1 MSSLGRKDRALAILR
16 LGNVEY
22 AEALELQE
30 RLRQERKNDE
40 RPDTLILLEH
50 APVIT
55 LGRGSKPENVLATRA
70 ELERRG
76 IALHEIGRGGD
87 VTYHGPGQLVVYPIL
102 DLKPDRCDVRRYVT
116 DLEET
121 MIRVAREYRVA
132 ATRIEGIRGVFV
144 GNDKLGAVGV
154 RISQWITLHGFA
166 LNVSTDLDGFRL
178 IVPCGLHDHGVTSL
192 SRETGQSVE
201 VSDATELTV
210 RIFCEVFERQPEPAP
225 NS

>member
-1 MSSLGRKDRALAILR
+1 MASEVTRRALEVLR
-16 LGNVEY
+16 LGTVDY
-22 AEALELQE
+22 GEALELQE
-30 RLRQERKNDE
+30 RVRAERKSDS
-40 RPDTLILLEH
+40 RPDTLLLLEH

-55 LGRGSKPENVLATRA
+55 LGRGSKLEHVLATRA

-76 IALHEIGRGGD
+76 IGLHEIGRGGD
-87 VTYHGPGQLVVYPIL
+87 VTYHGPGQLVGYPIV
-102 DLKPDRCDVRRYVT
+102 DLKPDRCDVRKYVT

-121 MIRVAREYRVA
+121 MMRVA
-132 ATRIEGIRGVFV
+132 AEYGVTASRIEGIRGVFV

-154 RISQWITLHGFA
+154 RISQWITMHGFA

-192 SRETGQSVE
+192 SRETGQPVQVRDAAERTVE
-201 VSDATELTV
+201 
-210 RIFCEVFERQPEPAP
+210 IFCNVFDRQVLRSA

>member
-1 MSSLGRKDRALAILR
+1 VNPRPLAIVR
-16 LGNVEY
+16 LGSNVDY
-22 AEALELQE
+22 DEALQLQE
-30 RLRQERKNDE
+30 RVRQERKSDL
-40 RPDTLILLEH
+40 RPDTLLLLEH

-55 LGRGSKPENVLATRA
+55 LGRGSKPEHVLATRA

-76 IALHEIGRGGD
+76 IGLHEIGRGGD
-87 VTYHGPGQLVVYPIL
+87 VTYHGPGQLVGYPIL

-116 DLEET
+116 DLEEV
-121 MIRVAREYRVA
+121 MIRAAREHGVT
-132 ATRIEGIRGVFV
+132 ATRIEGVRGVFV

-192 SRETGQSVE
+192 NRETGQAVE
-201 VSDATELTV
+201 VSDVTELTV
-210 RIFCEVFERQPEPAP
+210 RLFCDVFDRRAEPPP

>member
-1 MSSLGRKDRALAILR
+1 MSKRPLAIVQ
-16 LGNVEY
+16 LGTVDY
-22 AEALELQE
+22 GEALELQE
-30 RLRQERKNDE
+30 RLRQERKLDA

-55 LGRGSKPENVLATRA
+55 LGRGSKPEHVLATRA

-76 IALHEIGRGGD
+76 IGLHEIGRGGD

-121 MIRVAREYRVA
+121 MIRVASEYRVG

-144 GNDKLGAVGV
+144 GNDKL
-154 RISQWITLHGFA
+154 
-166 LNVSTDLDGFRL
+166 
-178 IVPCGLHDHGVTSL
+178 
-192 SRETGQSVE
+192 
-201 VSDATELTV
+201 
-210 RIFCEVFERQPEPAP
+210 
-225 NS
+225 

>member
-1 MSSLGRKDRALAILR
+1 MSKRPLAILQ
-16 LGNVEY
+16 LGTVDY
-22 AEALELQE
+22 DEALQLQE
-30 RLRQERKNDE
+30 QVRQERKRDQ

-55 LGRGSKPENVLATRA
+55 LGRGSKPEHVLATRA

-76 IALHEIGRGGD
+76 ISLHEIGRGGD
-87 VTYHGPGQLVVYPIL
+87 VTYHGPGQLVVYPII

-121 MIRVAREYRVA
+121 MIRVSTEYGVTA
-132 ATRIEGIRGVFV
+132 SRIDGIRGAFV

-178 IVPCGLHDHGVTSL
+178 IVPCGLRDHGVTSL
-192 SRETGQSVE
+192 SRETGRSVK
-201 VSDATELTV
+201 VGDVTNLTV
-210 RIFCEVFERQPEPAP
+210 RIFSEVFDRQPEAA
-225 NS
+225 SKS

>member
-1 MSSLGRKDRALAILR
+1 MKRTLEVLQLGTI
-16 LGNVEY
+16 GY

-30 RLRQERKNDE
+30 RIRTERKNDS

-55 LGRGSKPENVLATRA
+55 LGRGSKPEHVLATRA

-76 IALHEIGRGGD
+76 IGLHEIGRGGD
-87 VTYHGPGQLVVYPIL
+87 VTYHGPGQLVGYPIL
-102 DLKPDRCDVRRYVT
+102 DLRPDRADVRRYVT

-121 MIRVAREYRVA
+121 MIRVAAEYGVT
-132 ATRIEGIRGVFV
+132 ATRIEGIRGVFA

-154 RISQWITLHGFA
+154 RISQWITMHGFA

-192 SRETGQSVE
+192 QRETSQPVQ
-201 VSDATELTV
+201 VRDVATRTV
-210 RIFCEVFERQPEPAP
+210 RIFCDVFDRQPEASA

>member
-1 MSSLGRKDRALAILR
+1 MSKRPLAILR
-16 LGNVEY
+16 LGTVDY
-22 AEALELQE
+22 QEALELQE
-30 RLRQERKNDE
+30 KVREERKRDA

-55 LGRGSKPENVLATRA
+55 LGRGAKLEHVLATRA

-87 VTYHGPGQLVVYPIL
+87 VTYHGPGQLVGYPII

-121 MIRVAREYRVA
+121 MMRVASKYDVA
-132 ATRIEGIRGVFV
+132 ARRIEGIRGVFA
-144 GNDKLGAVGV
+144 GDDKLGAVGV
-154 RISQWITLHGFA
+154 RISQWITMHGFA

-178 IVPCGLHDHGVTSL
+178 IVPCGLTDHGVTSL

-201 VSDATELTV
+201 VSAATDLTIE
-210 RIFCEVFERQPEPAP
+210 IFADVFDRQPEAAAR
-225 NS
+225 S

>member
-1 MSSLGRKDRALAILR
+1 VNPRPLAVVR
-16 LGNVEY
+16 LGSNVDY
-22 AEALELQE
+22 DEALQLQE
-30 RLRQERKNDE
+30 RIREERKSDQ

-76 IALHEIGRGGD
+76 IGLHEIGRGGD
-87 VTYHGPGQLVVYPIL
+87 VTYHGPGQLVGYPII

-121 MIRVAREYRVA
+121 MIRVAREYGV
-132 ATRIEGIRGVFV
+132 TGSRIEGVRGVFV

-192 SRETGQSVE
+192 SRETSQSVE
-201 VSDATELTV
+201 VSDVTELTV
-210 RIFCEVFERQPEPAP
+210 RVFCEVFDRRAEASP